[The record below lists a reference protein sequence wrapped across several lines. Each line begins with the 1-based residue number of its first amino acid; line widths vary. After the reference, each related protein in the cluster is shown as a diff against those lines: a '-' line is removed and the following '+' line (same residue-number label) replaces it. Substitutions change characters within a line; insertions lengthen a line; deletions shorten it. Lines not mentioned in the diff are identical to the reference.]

1 MGLRVRRVGHN
12 VTPTKATNCREGLGA
27 SSKTSFSPEHGE
39 ERVRPPM
46 RGSPEHL
53 LLHEA
58 RVMTKGRDG
67 SRHRKRLM
75 RAEGL
80 GPRKSVEK
88 PGGRDEP
95 AGTGKSGTGNKS
107 QP

>member
-1 MGLRVRRVGHN
+1 MDIRSGLKGQERAGDTTPSRKATDCRVG
-12 VTPTKATNCREGLGA
+12 LG
-27 SSKTSFSPEHGE
+27 SSSQSSFSPEHGE

-58 RVMTKGRDG
+58 RVITKGRDG

-80 GPRKSVEK
+80 EPRKGVEK
-88 PGGRDEP
+88 PEGRDEP
-95 AGTGKSGTGNKS
+95 S
-107 QP
+107 